1 MHGRLLLRGPW
12 LHRLAAA
19 AVAIGLAASFTAS
32 FTAILA
38 AFAAPAAAQ
47 VTGALPPADMPLAA
61 PSHAPVPTLRRN
73 AVVSG
78 DIVRIG
84 DLIDNAGAFAAI
96 PIFRSPDVGTTG
108 SVPARKVIEAARSH
122 NLFGVEPGEVIE
134 VEVTRAGRV
143 IVKSE
148 VESRLGRLFAGTN
161 GLSEAGNFVIAFD
174 REVASFYADLTPGT
188 DLKAMRAAYE
198 PRSGRFDVVFEVPVG
213 ASRRTLMRYTCSLVE
228 TSDAVVPI
236 RTIGRGETVR
246 AADLTVER
254 RPKAEISGDIAAS
267 ATEAVGRAARQPLRL
282 GQPIRRAD
290 LMKPELVKRDDNVTL
305 VYQVPGIML
314 TTRGKALEAGGQGDL
329 VGVLNLQTK
338 RTIQAVVTGPG
349 RVEIMAPT
357 PQTVAAEIP
366 TLPADAASVGTE

>member
-1 MHGRLLLRGPW
+1 MRGRLLLRGPW
-12 LHRLAAA
+12 RHRLAAA
-19 AVAIGLAASFTAS
+19 IMAIGVAAIFV
-32 FTAILA
+32 AILA
-38 AFAAPAAAQ
+38 TFTAPAAAQ

-61 PSHAPVPTLRRN
+61 TSHGPMPTLRRS

-84 DLIDNAGAFAAI
+84 DLIDNAGAFASI

-122 NLFGVEPGEVIE
+122 NLFGVETGEAIE

-148 VESRLGRLFAGTN
+148 VESRLERLFAGTN

-213 ASRRTLMRYTCSLVE
+213 ASRRTLMRYTGSLVE
-228 TSDAVVPI
+228 TADAVVPI
-236 RTIGRGETVR
+236 RTIGRGEIVR

-267 ATEAVGRAARQPLRL
+267 ATEAVGHAARQPLRL

-290 LMKPELVKRDDNVTL
+290 LMRPELVKRDDNVTL

-366 TLPADAASVGTE
+366 TLPADAASASTE